1 MYLFSG
7 SQDVAEYDNGAA
19 PSSPSSEF
27 IYSDSL
33 PGSGL
38 LAGIVAGTTTYF
50 HSDHLSW
57 RVSTNTSGQV
67 VGQQGTFPFGESW
80 YSSSANEFVF
90 TSYQRDVESGLDY
103 AMARYYDSTVGRFCS
118 ADPLG
123 GQVGDPQT
131 WNRYAYGRN
140 DPINLTDPSGQ
151 GWLNWLE
158 LAGSL
163 VADFFTAGATTPE
176 TADLTATL
184 LGIQQETAAIATM
197 VAITQVGNQTNPKG
211 QTEQTNPEGQTQT
224 PEQQTPLG
232 TAQQQRVNCVT
243 IALNNQFPGAGF
255 QPDPNKDPR
264 SQGGHINPT
273 ETATV
278 PTQTAQDIQTQLQSQ
293 TRHSLIPGARYP
305 SGLHLPQ
312 PPTTTPSLDQP
323 GMSTISISGHVDSA
337 TPVDVAT
344 GTKHLVWDVVWG
356 TVKQK
361 IFHGNIDKRC
371 PI

>member
-1 MYLFSG
+1 MA
-7 SQDVAEYDNGAA
+7 QRRVHRRV
-19 PSSPSSEF
+19 SSFTPTRCR
-27 IYSDSL
+27 
-33 PGSGL
+33 GRGL

-50 HSDHLSW
+50 HSDHLGW

-90 TSYQRDVESGLDY
+90 TSYQRDSESGLDY
-103 AMARYYDSTVGRFCS
+103 AMARYYDNTVARFCS

-123 GQVGDPQT
+123 GRVGDQT

-176 TADLTATL
+176 TADLTATFA
-184 LGIQQETAAIATM
+184 GHTAGDGGHSDDGRDNAGW
-197 VAITQVGNQTNPKG
+197 QSDDPKG

-243 IALNNQFPGAGF
+243 IALNNQFSGS
-255 QPDPNKDPR
+255 R
-264 SQGGHINPT
+264 
-273 ETATV
+273 V
-278 PTQTAQDIQTQLQSQ
+278 PTRSKQRSKV
-293 TRHSLIPGARYP
+293 TRWAHKP
-305 SGLHLPQ
+305 
-312 PPTTTPSLDQP
+312 
-323 GMSTISISGHVDSA
+323 
-337 TPVDVAT
+337 
-344 GTKHLVWDVVWG
+344 
-356 TVKQK
+356 
-361 IFHGNIDKRC
+361 N
-371 PI
+371 